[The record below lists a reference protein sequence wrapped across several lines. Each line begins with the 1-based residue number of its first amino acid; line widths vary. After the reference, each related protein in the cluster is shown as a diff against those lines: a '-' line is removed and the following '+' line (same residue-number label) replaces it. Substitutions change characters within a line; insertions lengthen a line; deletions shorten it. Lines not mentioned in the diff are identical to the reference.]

1 MKRNLLQLL
10 VLLLWPACMMMAQN
24 NINMKFGKPTKE
36 EMQMTVY
43 DADPNAEAVV
53 LCRLTD
59 VEYTIQQTGYLVDY
73 REKVRIKVLKPSG
86 ARFAKV
92 VIPFL
97 KETPM
102 DNSSSNSKML
112 LKVSTIDNNSV
123 SSTFD
128 EQAGAMT
135 TDALANYSEESVE
148 DLKATAYNL
157 QGSKVVKSNLK
168 KDAIVETK
176 IDDQHYQVEFT
187 VPDVKEGTVI
197 EYEYVLHS
205 ELFWLLH
212 DWFAQGEIPVVY
224 AKLDMNIPRYLLF
237 NLEEHGIQR
246 LTCSC
251 TPGSM
256 RYKLVSDPL
265 SNPVVMPTNHYVC
278 VGRNLAGVKKDE
290 YVWNVQDYCAGV
302 TAELKEFSM
311 RGATVV
317 DYLKT
322 WEQIDAMVFKSEDLG
337 KQLKNHSPLARELN
351 EAKIAE
357 IADLRQRTE
366 AVCKLVFSKVG
377 WNGRYEMS
385 PADTEETLK
394 HHGGSN
400 VDINMLLIQSLND
413 VGLTAAPVVLR
424 MRDQGLLPQGFPSL
438 QKLSTFIVG
447 VVLPTGNIYL
457 DASSEKGYLNVL
469 AEPLQVE
476 KARLVLKENKSQWV
490 DLQQLSRSQKQ
501 TTITAQ
507 LSADGV
513 LKGRQTTHYEG
524 LAAMNYRQAKGIRA
538 FASEAVEETDLTV
551 KGQTDGGIIRICPFT
566 ASMAHNAFI
575 ESERM
580 IPVEFPSIS
589 TETIV
594 LNITLPK
601 GYTFG
606 GHSRNTSLA
615 TPDKG
620 LECLLQTT
628 ATGGKIQMT
637 CQLRVNKL
645 IYYDKNYKDLRQI
658 FEMIAA
664 YTSEELVVKK

>member
-1 MKRNLLQLL
+1 ML
-10 VLLLWPACMMMAQN
+10 VLLLWPACMVMAQN
-24 NINMKFGKPTKE
+24 KVNMKFGKPTKE
-36 EMQMTVY
+36 EMQMTAY
-43 DADPNAEAVV
+43 DADPHAEAVV

-102 DNSSSNSKML
+102 DNSSSDSKMM
-112 LKVSTIDNNSV
+112 LKVNTTENNSV
-123 SSTFD
+123 SSSFD

-135 TDALANYSEESVE
+135 TSDLASYSEESVE
-148 DLKATAYNL
+148 DLKATAFNL

-168 KDAIVETK
+168 KDAIVQTK

-212 DWFAQGEIPVVY
+212 DWFAQCEIPVVY

-246 LTCSC
+246 LLCNC
-251 TPGSM
+251 TSGSM
-256 RYKLVSDPL
+256 RYKLVSDPM
-265 SNPVVMPTNHYVC
+265 SNPVVMPTNHYIC
-278 VGRNLAGVKKDE
+278 VGCNLAGVQKDD
-290 YVWNVQDYCAGV
+290 YVWNVQDYCAGI

-322 WEQIDAMVFKSEDLG
+322 WEQIDAMILKSEDLG
-337 KQLKNHSPLARELN
+337 KQLKNHSPLARELS
-351 EAKIAE
+351 EAKIAA

-366 AVCKLVFSKVG
+366 AVCRLVFSKVD

-394 HHGGSN
+394 QHGGSN
-400 VDINMLLIQSLND
+400 VDINMLLLQSLND
-413 VGLTAAPVVLR
+413 VGLTAAPVMLR

-447 VVLPTGNIYL
+447 VVLPTGDVYL
-457 DASSEKGYLNVL
+457 DASSENGYLNIL

-476 KARLVLKENKSQWV
+476 KARLVLKGNKSQWV
-490 DLQQLSRSQKQ
+490 DLQNLSRSQKQ

-513 LKGRQTTHYEG
+513 LKGQQTTRYEG
-524 LAAMNYRQAKGIRA
+524 LAAMKYRQSKGISA
-538 FASEAVEETDLTV
+538 FAPDATV
-551 KGQTDGGIIRICPFT
+551 DSAFTRKGQVDGGVIRICPF
-566 ASMAHNAFI
+566 AAPIVQNAFA
-575 ESERM
+575 ESQRLL
-580 IPVEFPSIS
+580 PVEFPSIS

-601 GYTFG
+601 GYVLAGNGRSTK
-606 GHSRNTSLA
+606 LA

-628 ATGGKIQMT
+628 ATGGKLQLT

-645 IYYDKNYKDLRQI
+645 IHYDKNYNDLRQI
-658 FEMIAA
+658 FEAIAA
-664 YTSEELVVKK
+664 YTSEELVVKKQR